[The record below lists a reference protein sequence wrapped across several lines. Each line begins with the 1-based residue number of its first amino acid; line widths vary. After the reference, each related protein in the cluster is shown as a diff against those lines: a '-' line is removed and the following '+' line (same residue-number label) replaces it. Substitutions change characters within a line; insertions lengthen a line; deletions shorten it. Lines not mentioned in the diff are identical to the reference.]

1 MSTRT
6 SLIVCDQ
13 ARRPRV
19 GKGARVSSGS
29 HCETSFRAT
38 AEMDR
43 QESDRLGRLLRMEL
57 DGAKTDRAVVAE
69 RWLDA
74 ELLQR
79 QAILPEPNKSR
90 PAPSL
95 SHQVPNEHA
104 ENAGTRKRRN
114 PEEASA
120 LEPIIERYP
129 RSVVDGGSGA
139 YREQTLATARGSD
152 RTCWLA
158 ARPTGRPTA
167 RRSLNRLRANASE
180 FEGYARSDGFASLSP
195 RSATIE
201 RSRQAVRSP
210 RASIGSWARV

>member
-1 MSTRT
+1 VTRRA
-6 SLIVCDQ
+6 DQ
-13 ARRPRV
+13 EWERV
-19 GKGARVSSGS
+19 LALVQDHTAKHPLALPQRWIGK
-29 HCETSFRAT
+29 
-38 AEMDR
+38 
-43 QESDRLGRLLRMEL
+43 ESDRLGRLLRMEL

-104 ENAGTRKRRN
+104 ESAGTRKRRN

-129 RSVVDGGSGA
+129 P
-139 YREQTLATARGSD
+139 QI
-152 RTCWLA
+152 
-158 ARPTGRPTA
+158 GR
-167 RRSLNRLRANASE
+167 
-180 FEGYARSDGFASLSP
+180 
-195 RSATIE
+195 
-201 RSRQAVRSP
+201 
-210 RASIGSWARV
+210 